1 MVIWSKTPEMYFLTF
16 YFEQILFQV
25 SWGWDFLCMDLHFQ
39 LYYTVCI
46 TLRHCG
52 LQLACSG
59 SLSMLMRFLE
69 KQNIYV
75 NVLSSDSFKKQFWH
89 YAVKYLSG
97 DVRHI
102 HISVN
107 HQLHF
112 QN

>member
-1 MVIWSKTPEMYFLTF
+1 
-16 YFEQILFQV
+16 
-25 SWGWDFLCMDLHFQ
+25 
-39 LYYTVCI
+39 
-46 TLRHCG
+46 
-52 LQLACSG
+52 
-59 SLSMLMRFLE
+59 MRFLE